1 MNQRLATTSASE
13 RRATAS
19 VCRAVVRKP
28 KVPATR
34 GTATG
39 PGRPDSASTM
49 VRRPLRRRLPPSGVR
64 EPEHVVEHG
73 EHARSD
79 RQPDHAVPYQRLGK
93 ADEPRVLLRRRPVL
107 GQLFQRVV
115 PVQAQHRQHRSHFIF
130 HGPQGDHVAEEEA
143 DRGEVYRDNLPCEH
157 PKREQDRACEDQVG
171 QEEEQVRLHVRGRA
185 EGAECRRVGIPHQHG
200 QGETEGDRDQH
211 DGVDRQ
217 RGEEATAQVF
227 GLAQRGREQE
237 RIYFGLDVAHRRVA
251 EERC

>member
-13 RRATAS
+13 RLPRRGAEAEGSRDAWDRHRARPPRLRLDHGSPSLAPP
-19 VCRAVVRKP
+19 VAAV
-28 KVPATR
+28 
-34 GTATG
+34 
-39 PGRPDSASTM
+39 
-49 VRRPLRRRLPPSGVR
+49 GVR

-93 ADEPRVLLRRRPVL
+93 ADEPCVLLRRRPVL
-107 GQLFQRVV
+107 GQLFQRMV